1 MTNAE
6 HILTE
11 LQKNNIKTEE
21 GKVDEDEAILS
32 SNDESLNV
40 KGWSFKQMFT
50 SSRWYL
56 LRMNSW

>member
-21 GKVDEDEAILS
+21 GKADEDEAILS

-40 KGWSFKQMFT
+40 KG
-50 SSRWYL
+50 
-56 LRMNSW
+56 